1 MSLALAAAA
10 GALLFALSLRHPG
23 LRLVDFLS
31 FASRPDR
38 LLAGQDWLNGLYPV
52 GYPAL
57 IGAGG
62 AVVGSRFWCARLLAA
77 AAGAGSVYAVARWL
91 HPVLGA
97 WLLAQPLLLQYGAT
111 EGTDLPAV
119 ALGFGALAL
128 APCRPLLAGAVLG
141 AGLLVRYTAGAALPA
156 VLLLAGRRGAL
167 RALLGLGLATVPH
180 WGAALVLGRSV
191 LPDQSFNLA
200 VGAGAPTTLAG
211 AVARWP
217 SGLWRAV
224 APYLSQ
230 PAAVVG
236 VMGLG
241 LAALVDRRA
250 RALLLWA
257 AVHLALVALAFANPR
272 LLLPTLLIVALGL
285 PLLAVRWRWGR
296 WAVGLAAA
304 VWGVL
309 AVGPAWE
316 RSPQELARS
325 QVVAEVSTLPGPLL
339 STDPWV
345 HRRVGTRLE
354 PSVPP
359 RELGGDPRALTP
371 AALAEGARQR
381 GFSTVVI
388 DRARVSRTYPAL
400 APLLAAP
407 PAGAGLERV
416 AEVERYVVYRVVR
429 P

>member
-1 MSLALAAAA
+1 MGAGAVLLAL
-10 GALLFALSLRHPG
+10 SVRHPG

-31 FASRPDR
+31 VSSRPDR
-38 LLAGQDWLNGLYPV
+38 LVAGQDWLNGLYPV

-57 IGAGG
+57 IGLGG
-62 AVVGSRFWCARLLAA
+62 AAVGSRFWCARLVAA

-119 ALGFGALAL
+119 ALGFAALAL
-128 APCRPLLAGAVLG
+128 AQRRPLLGGMVLG
-141 AGLLVRYTAGAALPA
+141 IGVLMRYTAGAALPA
-156 VLLLAGRRGAL
+156 LLLLAGRRGAL
-167 RALLGLGLATVPH
+167 PALLGLGLATVPH
-180 WGAALVLGRSV
+180 WGAALVLGRSP

-200 VGAGAPTTLAG
+200 VGAGAPTGLSEAL
-211 AVARWP
+211 ARWP

-224 APYLSQ
+224 APYRSQ

-236 VMGLG
+236 ALGLG
-241 LAALVDRRA
+241 LAAASDRRA
-250 RALLLWA
+250 LSLLLWA
-257 AVHLALVALAFANPR
+257 AIHLAGVSLAFANPR

-285 PLLAVRWRWGR
+285 PLLAARWRRGR

-309 AVGPAWE
+309 ALPTAWE
-316 RSPQELARS
+316 RSPQERARS
-325 QVVAEVSTLPGPLL
+325 QVVETVSALPGPLL

-345 HRRVGTRLE
+345 HRRVGPRLE

-359 RELGGDPRALTP
+359 RELGGDPRSLTP
-371 AALAEGARQR
+371 AALAEGARRR
-381 GFSTVVI
+381 GFSTIVI
-388 DRARVSRTYPAL
+388 DRSRVSRTYPGL

-407 PAGAGLERV
+407 PSGAGLERV
-416 AEVERYVVYRVVR
+416 TEVERFVVYRVVR
-429 P
+429 PRD